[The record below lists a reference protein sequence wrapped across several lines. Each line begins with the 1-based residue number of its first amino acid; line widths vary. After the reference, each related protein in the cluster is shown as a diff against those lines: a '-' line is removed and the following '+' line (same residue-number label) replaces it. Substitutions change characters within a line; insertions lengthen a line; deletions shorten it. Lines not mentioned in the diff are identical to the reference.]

1 MRRAGEVPRKRW
13 FVSGLR
19 RLSAAESREGVQATL
34 VATVTP
40 LRKKILG
47 FNGVRGLCVI
57 LVFLWHR
64 SGVHFHS
71 AEIGVWTFLALS
83 GFLLIPELHAQRL
96 LVESG
101 TSTELRETGRF
112 WFKRATRI
120 LPVYYAVLLA
130 LFVFSSHV
138 DWMGS
143 DLGFRYHLVYL
154 SNVFFALAAPPD
166 TLGGPL
172 GVLWTLSVEQQ
183 FYFVAPA
190 IFLVLPSR
198 HHISFCCAAAAL
210 CGVGHLWLTGAGAST
225 LIVYMMS
232 PWNFGIIL
240 LGGLAGLICRKNLLT
255 QKFSEFWLPV
265 SLLVILAFA
274 ASSLAEATSEGLAYA
289 VLTIVVTMAI
299 ALMLGAIYNS
309 QGGWFTAALE
319 WSPLE
324 RLGQISY
331 GFYLF
336 HNFVPNPLG
345 RIYFVAFG
353 SLPSNL
359 LKVTL
364 GAAIVFVISTVA
376 AYVSWTYFERPII
389 QFRERAL
396 KQRAK
401 PLAG

>member
-1 MRRAGEVPRKRW
+1 VGAGAAQEVV
-13 FVSGLR
+13 VSGLL
-19 RLSAAESREGVQATL
+19 RLSATESQKGVQAMLGTAVTL
-34 VATVTP
+34 S
-40 LRKKILG
+40 RKKILG

-96 LVESG
+96 LVEAG
-101 TSTELRETGRF
+101 TSTELRETGKF

-120 LPVYYAVLLA
+120 LPVYYIVLFA
-130 LFVFSSHV
+130 LYVFSSHV
-138 DWMGS
+138 GWMGS
-143 DLGFRYHLVYL
+143 DLGFRYHIVYL
-154 SNVFFALAAPPD
+154 SNFFFALVAPPD

-183 FYFVAPA
+183 FYLVAPA

-198 HHISFCCAAAAL
+198 HHIVFCCAAAIF
-210 CGVGHLWLTGAGAST
+210 CGIGHLCLVGSGAAP
-225 LIVYMMS
+225 LVVYMVS

-240 LGGLAGLICRKNLLT
+240 LGGLAGLISRKGLFA
-255 QKFSEFWLPV
+255 QHFSALWLPI
-265 SLLVILAFA
+265 SLLVILGFA
-274 ASSLAEATSEGLAYA
+274 ASSLAEGASDGLVYA

-299 ALMLGAIYNS
+299 ALMLAAIYEN

-345 RIYFVAFG
+345 RIFFVVFG
-353 SLPSNL
+353 SLPPDL

-364 GAAIVFVISTVA
+364 GAAVVFIISTLA

-389 QFRERAL
+389 QLREGAL
-396 KQRAK
+396 RLRAK